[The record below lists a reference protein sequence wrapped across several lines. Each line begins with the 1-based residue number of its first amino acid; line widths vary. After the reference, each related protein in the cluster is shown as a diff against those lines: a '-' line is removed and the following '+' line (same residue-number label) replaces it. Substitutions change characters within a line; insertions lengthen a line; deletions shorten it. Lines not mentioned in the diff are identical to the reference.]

1 MRLDWDQ
8 LKIDRY
14 ADNIK
19 DLPDRIENQADWLK
33 RKFDGRTDKEVKER
47 HNALVDLLAQLKAEW
62 GVTSEDIRGVR
73 LNSAGALEITRD
85 GVTWLAVGSGGHAIQ
100 TPDGGVLPMRP
111 ALRFGGESMVED
123 VPGEGVTLIKGIKG
137 DKGEAGAVVSLSPG
151 LFELSVQDG
160 HLMLTHNDNEPAPPF
175 ELRDG
180 RLVYVID

>member
-1 MRLDWDQ
+1 MDWEQ
-8 LKIDRY
+8 LKIDQY
-14 ADNIK
+14 GDNIK

-47 HNALVDLLAQLKAEW
+47 HNALVDRLRELNVEL
-62 GVTSEDIRGVR
+62 GVTSGDIRGVR
-73 LNSAGALEITRD
+73 LNGTGALEITKD

-100 TPDGGVLPMRP
+100 TPDGEVLPMRP

-137 DKGEAGAVVSLSPG
+137 DKGEAGAVVSLGPG
-151 LFELSVQDG
+151 LFELSVRDG
-160 HLMLTHNDNEPAPPF
+160 HLVLTHNDNEPAPPF
-175 ELRDG
+175 EIRDG